1 MFGPLLTALMLFIA
15 TPVAAAEVHATTV
28 EDFRSPGL
36 NGSFDQ
42 TIPRDFLRGLFT
54 QALATLQE
62 YVEVETTLPTE
73 GPLQPQ
79 TGEFRLKLFPQG
91 KSHSQDH
98 LTAEGI
104 YRRSPD
110 AGQQE
115 FTLRFKS
122 SRNPPSALPP
132 LSDDVI

>member
-1 MFGPLLTALMLFIA
+1 MFGPLLMALMLFIA
-15 TPVAAAEVHATTV
+15 TPTAAGDVHAATL
-28 EDFRSPGL
+28 EDFRSPDL
-36 NGSFDQ
+36 NGSFDH
-42 TIPRDFLRGLFT
+42 TTPRDVLRGLFT

-62 YVEVETTLPTE
+62 YIEVETTLPAE
-73 GPLQPQ
+73 GPSQPQ

-110 AGQQE
+110 AGQE

-122 SRNPPSALPP
+122 SRNPPSTLPP
-132 LSDDVI
+132 LSDDVL